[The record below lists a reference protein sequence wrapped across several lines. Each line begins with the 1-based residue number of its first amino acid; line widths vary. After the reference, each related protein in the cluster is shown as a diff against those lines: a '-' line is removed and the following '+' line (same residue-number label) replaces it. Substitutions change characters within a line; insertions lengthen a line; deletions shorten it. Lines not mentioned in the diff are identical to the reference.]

1 MPRQVDFGTVREI
14 ASTLPGVV
22 VSLGARGVSLKVRGK
37 MLACRAI
44 HPSAEEGSLV
54 VRIDAARR
62 AKLLAA
68 HPEVYYLTPHYAPH
82 ASVLIRLS
90 RIGRDALAALLEEA
104 MRFVTS
110 DARPAGRAS
119 RKGPRD

>member
-68 HPEVYYLTPHYAPH
+68 DPEVYYLTPHYAPH
-82 ASVLIRLS
+82 ASVLIRVS
-90 RIGRDALAALLEEA
+90 RIGRDALAELLEEA
-104 MRFVTS
+104 MRFVTRG
-110 DARPAGRAS
+110 ARPTGRAS
-119 RKGPRD
+119 RKAPRD